1 MWFWLA
7 LGSAV
12 LGAIDLILNK
22 KLVHRVSPALLSWA
36 LFTLPLPIMIPF
48 AMLSGIPA
56 INTLFLIGVI
66 GSSLT
71 FVFAKTLFN
80 GALKNNIVSQILPL
94 TAFAGLFSYIFGLI
108 LLSESLRFIPVLG
121 LVAIVAG
128 AYILNADQARED
140 IFRPFK
146 LLFNTRGAL
155 LLLASIILGSL
166 TVILDK
172 MGVINTFP
180 KNPIFVII
188 CEQVIQ
194 SAFMT
199 GYLIKKEGRIWIPSL
214 KRNFNLLFLNSL
226 LYLAISFLVLY
237 AYIDGPAALVTGI
250 KRLQIFIALTLGIIF
265 LKDKPTKHAWIATI
279 IMILGVL
286 MIKLG

>member
-7 LGSAV
+7 LGSAI
-12 LGAIDLILNK
+12 LGAVDIILNK
-22 KLVHRVSPALLSWA
+22 KLVHKVSPALLSWA
-36 LFTLPLPIMIPF
+36 LFTLTLPIMIPF
-48 AMLSGIPA
+48 AAISGIPTV
-56 INTLFLIGVI
+56 NLFFLVGIL

-94 TAFAGLFSYIFGLI
+94 TAFGGLFSYIFGLI
-108 LLSESLRFIPVLG
+108 LLSESLRLIPVLG
-121 LVAIVAG
+121 LIAIVAG

-146 LLFNTRGAL
+146 LLFNTKGAL
-155 LLLASIILGSL
+155 LLLISIMLGSL
-166 TVILDK
+166 AVILDK

-199 GYLIKKEGRIWIPSL
+199 AYLIKKEGKTWIPPL
-214 KRNFNLLFLNSL
+214 KQNFIFLSVNSL
-226 LYLAISFLVLY
+226 IYLAISFLIFF
-237 AYIDGPAALVTGI
+237 AYIDGPAALVIGI
-250 KRLQIFIALTLGIIF
+250 KRMQIFFALIMGIIF
-265 LKDKPTKHAWIATI
+265 LRDKPTKHAWIATI